1 MSRTGRD
8 AGARAQLS
16 KLATKLRGAAATA
29 AWGAAPGITV
39 SQQCP
44 HSLHGAP
51 RLCCPLSC
59 PEGSGPHRRGS
70 QALLAAPGSI
80 AAPRA
85 LIGLGAATTL
95 GLVPCGPS
103 LPGQEEE
110 GGTRPRPIRSS
121 SRLNLARRHRSPA
134 SLGEAARSA
143 VSPPAGGSRVL
154 RRRGAVATLPARESV
169 GGGVE
174 DPGSPESPGCFCNSA
189 HSLRFNLVPIHPS
202 LKMEKLISR
211 VRQFWKPACAPEALG
226 GSSGFGTGAY

>member
-1 MSRTGRD
+1 M
-8 AGARAQLS
+8 
-16 KLATKLRGAAATA
+16 TA
-29 AWGAAPGITV
+29 AWGAAPGISV

-44 HSLHGAP
+44 HSPHGAP

-70 QALLAAPGSI
+70 RALLAAPGSI

-134 SLGEAARSA
+134 SLGEAERSA

-154 RRRGAVATLPARESV
+154 RRRGAVATLPARESM
-169 GGGVE
+169 GGGAE
-174 DPGSPESPGCFCNSA
+174 DPGSPESPGCFLQLSPQPEIQLGPDPPLFEDGEVDIQSSPVLETCLRSQGFRRKLWLW
-189 HSLRFNLVPIHPS
+189 HWSLLS
-202 LKMEKLISR
+202 
-211 VRQFWKPACAPEALG
+211 
-226 GSSGFGTGAY
+226 